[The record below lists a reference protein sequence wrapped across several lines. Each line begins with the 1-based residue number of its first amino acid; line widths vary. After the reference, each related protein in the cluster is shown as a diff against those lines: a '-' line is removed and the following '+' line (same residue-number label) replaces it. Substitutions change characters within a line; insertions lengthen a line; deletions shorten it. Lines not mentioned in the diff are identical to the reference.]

1 VRLIHRIAVSCGHS
15 QLHTEGIHQ
24 LSHGFVTKPQSVLE
38 LQLSVLPEPDRDNRW
53 LRVPGRLGRFTNG
66 NPRQHG
72 IRSELTSDV
81 AGGQPLEVEK
91 APHDRD
97 SSFREVASNGQ
108 ALPLADERNA
118 RERPF
123 RVKAERGGTG
133 GGAKAD
139 VHVPNHVCVRAHH
152 ATVGWIRLDR
162 SESKAI
168 LKEGLA
174 EADSALV
181 TKPSWRYPRLSYCTS
196 DVDLFDL

>member
-1 VRLIHRIAVSCGHS
+1 M
-15 QLHTEGIHQ
+15 
-24 LSHGFVTKPQSVLE
+24 
-38 LQLSVLPEPDRDNRW
+38 LPEPDRDNRR
-53 LRVPGRLGRFTNG
+53 LSVSGRIGRFTDG
-66 NPRQHG
+66 DARQHSV
-72 IRSELTSDV
+72 RSELTSDV
-81 AGGQPLEVEK
+81 AGRQTLKVEK

-97 SSFREVASNGQ
+97 SSFREIASNGQ
-108 ALPLADERNA
+108 TLPLTDERNA

-123 RVKAERGGTG
+123 GVKAKRGRIG

-139 VHVPNHVCVRAHH
+139 MHVSNRLCVRAHH
-152 ATVGWIRLDR
+152 TTVGWIRLDR
-162 SESKAI
+162 SESKVV